1 MGEDPEADYYE
12 PDRPLVTE
20 GDYASDTDTEL
31 PSSKMT
37 RTSAECSP
45 PPQNTVIPVRRR
57 IRCKSTPHIKRITQN
72 NNITIAHATPL
83 PTPKTI
89 QTVITHQKALVTRGD
104 LVATSKYYKYHK
116 SLGHTP
122 QHIQQVAGT
131 QKKRLLAESGL
142 PTQMHTKAFLVHDK
156 SITFKKQ
163 KKTNTIGITAA
174 NNTTNLHHH
183 S

>member
-1 MGEDPEADYYE
+1 MLILS
-12 PDRPLVTE
+12 RLLQTK
-20 GDYASDTDTEL
+20 
-31 PSSKMT
+31 KM

-45 PPQNTVIPVRRR
+45 PPQDTVIPVRRR
-57 IRCKSTPHIKRITQN
+57 IRNKSTPHIKRITHD

-122 QHIQQVAGT
+122 QNIQQVAGT
-131 QKKRLLAESGL
+131 QKGRLLAESGL
-142 PTQMHTKAFLVHDK
+142 PAQMHTKVFLVHDR
-156 SITFKKQ
+156 SIISKKQ
-163 KKTNTIGITAA
+163 KQQTCTTTADISQA
-174 NNTTNLHHH
+174 SPRTTN
-183 S
+183 